1 MKVIEQKG
9 TRAAA
14 AATPLPRSQ
23 SWLAKL
29 AILGSAWFVVSAILL
44 HFLQPALSPL
54 IDAVSYYV
62 HGRSGWLL
70 TSGLLLLG
78 VASVAVLVGVV
89 RPGRR
94 LGQGAGWWALAV
106 WCLGVILGGV
116 FPADPSGNWDKP
128 PSISGLIHGTA
139 AMVAFVAFPIA
150 AIQLGR
156 RFREDHSGPRGGR
169 MAGWLGVA
177 AVASLLAFFVS
188 LAPVFV
194 TNGPPKLL
202 GLTERILLAIYTA
215 WLVVAALGLRLPPLS
230 SMRTD

>member
-1 MKVIEQKG
+1 MNVMEHQG
-9 TRAAA
+9 TRAAPDSTP
-14 AATPLPRSQ
+14 ATRSQ
-23 SWLAKL
+23 SSLAKVAL
-29 AILGSAWFVVSAILL
+29 VGSAWFVVSVILL
-44 HFLQPALSPL
+44 HFLQPAMSPL
-54 IDAVSYYV
+54 TDAVSYYV

-70 TSGLLLLG
+70 TSGLLSWG
-78 VASVAVLVGVV
+78 FASVAVLVGLF

-116 FPADPSGNWDKP
+116 FPADPLGNWDKP
-128 PSISGLIHGTA
+128 PSIAGMIHGSA

-169 MAGWLGVA
+169 MASWLGVA
-177 AVASLLAFFVS
+177 ALASLLVFFVS
-188 LAPVFV
+188 LAPVIV